1 MNLQT
6 STLLHQI
13 PIVNYSKYYWMC
25 FVLLMLVT
33 YTVYSGLISWKY
45 TINLSQQLATNI
57 KQQQV
62 QLELVETKLNIKQYI
77 TRRPDRTYFEFKF
90 WYRYVFIIGIGNNHV
105 NDVIP
110 LELNFFFSFII
121 VIGRQNMFN
130 LISHWITVLIGNH
143 NLKEKN

>member
-6 STLLHQI
+6 SALLHQI
-13 PIVNYSKYYWMC
+13 PIVNYSKYYLMC

-90 WYRYVFIIGIGNNHV
+90 
-105 NDVIP
+105 
-110 LELNFFFSFII
+110 
-121 VIGRQNMFN
+121 
-130 LISHWITVLIGNH
+130 
-143 NLKEKN
+143 